1 MLARF
6 KDGKVRKVLQF
17 SEGAGIVCDNGEN
30 KYVGTLGIDILYLEL
45 EDNESGKE
53 FVKEHCWKQARVD
66 AAISAMN
73 GILSRKNNLPFDT
86 HEKKV
91 CEEVAR
97 ISVALAESL
106 IAELKKTN
114 ETK

>member
-17 SEGAGIVCDNGEN
+17 TEAAGVVCDNGEN

-53 FVKEHCWKQARVD
+53 LVKEHCWEERRADFAK
-66 AAISAMN
+66 SAMN

-97 ISVALAESL
+97 VAVVLADAL
-106 IAELKKTN
+106 IAELKKKG
-114 ETK
+114 E